1 MGFEDKKMMKNNMGG
16 GGGGR
21 LHGLNIKK
29 SREKL
34 LM

>member
-16 GGGGR
+16 GGGR
-21 LHGLNIKK
+21 LHGLNIKE